1 MVQTREKLSAVVF
14 DWAGTIVDF
23 GSCAPMG
30 AFVELFAQFGIR
42 LTVAQARGP
51 MGMAKWEHIQALLLL
66 PEVASQWQTVYG
78 KQPDKM
84 DVDHLYEVFVPLNA
98 QVISDYAD
106 IVPGAIDVVQ
116 RLRERG
122 LKIGSTTGYNWII
135 MDILSPLAAEKG
147 YVPDNVVCAG
157 DLPAGRPA
165 PFMMYQTFAE
175 LGIWYPQT
183 VVKVD
188 DTGVGIQEGLN
199 AGTWTVGITV
209 SGNEVGLS
217 LHEWQALSPAEQETL
232 RARASAKLKAVGA
245 HYVVDTVADLEPVLD
260 EIQARILQ
268 GEKPV

>member
-1 MVQTREKLSAVVF
+1 
-14 DWAGTIVDF
+14 
-23 GSCAPMG
+23 
-30 AFVELFAQFGIR
+30 
-42 LTVAQARGP
+42 
-51 MGMAKWEHIQALLLL
+51 
-66 PEVASQWQTVYG
+66 
-78 KQPDKM
+78 
-84 DVDHLYEVFVPLNA
+84 
-98 QVISDYAD
+98 
-106 IVPGAIDVVQ
+106 
-116 RLRERG
+116 
-122 LKIGSTTGYNWII
+122 
-135 MDILSPLAAEKG
+135 
-147 YVPDNVVCAG
+147 
-157 DLPAGRPA
+157 
-165 PFMMYQTFAE
+165 MMYQTFAE

-209 SGNEVGLS
+209 SGNEVGFS